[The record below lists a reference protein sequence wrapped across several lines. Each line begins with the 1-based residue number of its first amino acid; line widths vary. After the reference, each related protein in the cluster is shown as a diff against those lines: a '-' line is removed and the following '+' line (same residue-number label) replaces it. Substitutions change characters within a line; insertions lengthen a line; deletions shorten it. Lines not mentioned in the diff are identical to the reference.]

1 MTRRTTM
8 LPLLVAL
15 LLGTIGWAGG
25 VTTAYAGGPTSVLLA
40 NPRLERSNALY
51 YSDSAYDQL
60 ASAVGEGAGG
70 ASGPPPGINSA
81 KNEVRLTWLIH
92 DMRIWRIDRVYL
104 TPDDGIWVET
114 VTELN
119 GDGDVFDQPASWHR
133 AKDDQALTALLTAA
147 GMLGGADSRPSG
159 APASTTPAA
168 DTTFGAATTS
178 APARSLPLV
187 PVAALGGL
195 VIGALGTLLLLR
207 RPRAAADPRVTLSG

>member
-1 MTRRTTM
+1 MTRRTPT
-8 LPLLVAL
+8 LILLVAL
-15 LLGTIGWAGG
+15 LLGTIAWAGSI
-25 VTTAYAGGPTSVLLA
+25 TPAYAGGPTSVLLA
-40 NPRLERSNALY
+40 NPDLKRSNALY
-51 YSDSAYDQL
+51 YTDSAYDQL
-60 ASAVGEGAGG
+60 ASAVGEGAG
-70 ASGPPPGINSA
+70 ASGLPPGINPA

-104 TPDDGIWVET
+104 TRNHGIWVET
-114 VTELN
+114 VTGLN

-133 AKDDQALTALLTAA
+133 AKDDQVLTALLTAA
-147 GMLGGADSRPSG
+147 GMLGSTDSRPSG
-159 APASTTPAA
+159 ASAPAA
-168 DTTFGAATTS
+168 ETTSGAATAS